1 MARYGVVETTKIT
14 EPCFD
19 FKAVNDIENGS
30 VVKKGNIVTGEKA
43 IYTAEVPMILWDIDS
58 GDWKKNT
65 PENIVDNVLSVVKDG
80 DIIIFHDD
88 NASTLEALTAILP
101 ILKQWGFCVL
111 YVLDVILS

>member
-43 IYTAEVPMILWDIDS
+43 IYTAEVPAVTDEVYLVANPAWSYDDS
-58 GDWKKNT
+58 R
-65 PENIVDNVLSVVKDG
+65 IVN
-80 DIIIFHDD
+80 
-88 NASTLEALTAILP
+88 
-101 ILKQWGFCVL
+101 
-111 YVLDVILS
+111 